1 MVKAPVNDA
10 WDPNP
15 GLHDGIPINP
25 KKTPKKQTLKET
37 SSSFQFAM
45 PELDSKYPSSTRQV
59 PIEIAMLSVSD
70 PSRGT
75 KLLWRFSIFLVF
87 SARIIMNLGM
97 RGKALQC
104 QGQK

>member
-1 MVKAPVNDA
+1 
-10 WDPNP
+10 
-15 GLHDGIPINP
+15 
-25 KKTPKKQTLKET
+25 
-37 SSSFQFAM
+37 M
-45 PELDSKYPSSTRQV
+45 PELDSKYPSSTRQVPVKYPSSTRQV

-87 SARIIMNLGM
+87 SARMIMNLGM

-104 QGQK
+104 